1 MAYSILAIC
10 AGASCGALFRWFLGL
25 QLNALFP
32 TIPPGTLIANLLG
45 GFLVGVALNF
55 FSTQASLAPEWRLLV
70 ITGFLGGFTTFSAF
84 STEVVALLQ
93 QGRLMWATGAVAIHV
108 LGSLFMT
115 ILGMVTYEWV
125 RSV

>member
-84 STEVVALLQ
+84 SAEVVALLQ